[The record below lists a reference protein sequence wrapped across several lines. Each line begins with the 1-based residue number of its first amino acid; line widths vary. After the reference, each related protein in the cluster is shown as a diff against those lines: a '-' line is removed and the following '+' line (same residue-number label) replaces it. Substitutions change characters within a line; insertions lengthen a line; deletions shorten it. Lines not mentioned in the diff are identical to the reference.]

1 MNSNANSNTSGGS
14 FCVGLPGGG
23 SFTVPALVP
32 VAVIVIV
39 LVVLGYDL
47 SAAVAALIA
56 MGAAARE
63 TGRGR

>member
-1 MNSNANSNTSGGS
+1 MNTTHNT
-14 FCVGLPGGG
+14 FCIGLPSG
-23 SFTVPALVP
+23 SSVTVPAVFP
-32 VAVIVIV
+32 VGVIVIV

-63 TGRGR
+63 LTRGR

>member
-1 MNSNANSNTSGGS
+1 MSNA
-14 FCVGLPGGG
+14 FCIGLPNG
-23 SFTVPALVP
+23 STVTLPAVLP
-32 VAVIVIV
+32 VGVIVIV

-63 TGRGR
+63 LTRTR